1 MNKNSVP
8 QNNAFDHNTE
18 WQNQRIANN
27 YDGRRFTSLG
37 GRFYDHMEKRAI
49 ARCLNVAQTIYPITT
64 VLDLA
69 CGTGR
74 ISEFLAKRDY
84 RLTCGDISNEMLD
97 VAKVRLDPASSGD
110 VTFLNVDI
118 YNLDQTIG
126 YFDCVSAFRLFQHL
140 TSRERSRALQ
150 AMARASRRFVLVNV
164 MYTSTYYGAVR
175 KVRRA
180 LGRYTTRYT
189 SNSTEIERELNDAGL
204 RLVASILT
212 QRGFNGNR
220 VLLLEK
226 KL

>member
-1 MNKNSVP
+1 MRKDSDHKSQV
-8 QNNAFDHNTE
+8 FDHNTE
-18 WQNQRIANN
+18 WQNKSIANN

-49 ARCLNVAQTIYPITT
+49 AKCLDIAQEIEPVST

-74 ISEFLAKRDY
+74 ISEFLAKRGY
-84 RLTCGDISNEMLD
+84 QLTCGDISDEMLE
-97 VAKVRLDPASSGD
+97 VAKARLAAAGSGD
-110 VTFLNVDI
+110 VRFMKVDI
-118 YNLDQTIG
+118 YKIDQVIG
-126 YFDCVSAFRLFQHL
+126 QFDCVTAFRLFQHL
-140 TSRERSRALQ
+140 TSEERSRALQ
-150 AMARASRRFVLVNV
+150 AMVQASRRFVLVNV
-164 MYTSTYYGAVR
+164 MFTSNYYGVLR
-175 KVRRA
+175 KVRLA

-189 SNSTEIERELNDAGL
+189 SNAAEIEAELEHAGL
-204 RLVASILT
+204 RVVTSILT